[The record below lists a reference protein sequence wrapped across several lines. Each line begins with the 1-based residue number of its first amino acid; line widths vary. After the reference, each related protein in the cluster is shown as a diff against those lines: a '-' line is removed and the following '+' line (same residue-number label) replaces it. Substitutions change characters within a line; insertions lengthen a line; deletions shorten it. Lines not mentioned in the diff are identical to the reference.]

1 MKMIIDRFEGDLAII
16 ELENGEF
23 VDLPKKILPNN
34 ANEGSVVNI
43 VCDDEE
49 TQQLKVNAKKKIKS
63 IFHN

>member
-49 TQQLKVNAKKKIKS
+49 TQQLKVNAKKKMQS

>member
-23 VDLPKKILPNN
+23 IDLPKKILPNN

-49 TQQLKVNAKKKIKS
+49 TQQLKVNAKKKMQS